1 MPRTTETI
9 GFSVPPPIARQVER
23 LAKAENLTKS
33 ELFRDMVRVYK
44 KYHKQREAFDEAW
57 AMKLI
62 REAQEEERQ
71 NPMTKEELMREEA
84 ELNRYASA
92 QAKKM
97 GIKEKDIDRIIHE
110 HRKERRY
117 ARRS

>member
-9 GFSVPPPIARQVER
+9 GFSVPPPVARQVER

-44 KYHKQREAFDEAW
+44 QYREQREEFDETW
-57 AMKLI
+57 ALKVI
-62 REAQEEERQ
+62 REAQEEQRR
-71 NPMTKEELMREEA
+71 NPMTQEEIKKEDEELR
-84 ELNRYASA
+84 RYAAA
-92 QAKKM
+92 QTKKM

-110 HRKERRY
+110 YRKERRH
-117 ARRS
+117 ARGS